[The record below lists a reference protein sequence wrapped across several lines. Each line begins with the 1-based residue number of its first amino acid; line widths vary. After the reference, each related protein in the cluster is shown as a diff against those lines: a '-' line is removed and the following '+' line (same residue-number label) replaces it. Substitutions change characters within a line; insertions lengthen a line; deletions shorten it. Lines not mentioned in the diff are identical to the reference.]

1 MATNGINVEQSN
13 AALAK
18 SRIYSWKKFG
28 LRSSPFDNSF
38 KCNYG
43 SRIEH
48 FQATLNK
55 LNSFCNSHENTA
67 IITGASG
74 VGKTLMCN
82 DFLKE
87 HNDQFCKI
95 AIPADFSSADIL
107 NAVSSSL
114 SLNLMVVGSNQ
125 NAYILQIVHAILT
138 QEEKFILVCDDSHK
152 LTDEALNTIIE
163 LLSNTKLATYIK
175 VILFGNSSIFERIV
189 KYAVCKDS
197 GITLMHCIMNAL
209 PEDQIKLYLHNCLV
223 KSGWPGALPEIPAAV
238 INEIFQESGGI
249 PRRINIAA
257 EKILLRCLSAQ
268 PQSNN
273 TKHEKDNI
281 TTKAHVRGTH
291 KQHSYLKSITATWQ
305 NPTTAIAVNLGFVI
319 MLCGSYIWYQDQG
332 ITKISKVTEPAFNAY
347 NTKLA
352 KKDSKDL
359 LARVNQSLAESK
371 VNDSFD
377 AHLAVNTYSKTPTII
392 NDAKSKVSIPQLN
405 ENITPY
411 IEHLSGYTI
420 QLSASS
426 NLKALIEFKNQ
437 QHLEQ
442 EMYIYKSDRD
452 DSPWYTL
459 VYGSFLTKKAA
470 KEAIDELQQTTSLKG
485 LWAKSFLDIHLSSH
499 SYIHAL

>member
-1 MATNGINVEQSN
+1 MTTNGIHVEQSN
-13 AALAK
+13 ADLAK
-18 SRIYSWKKFG
+18 SRIHSWKKFG

-67 IITGASG
+67 IMTGTSG
-74 VGKTLMCN
+74 VGKTLMFN

-125 NAYILQIVHAILT
+125 DAYILQIVHAILT
-138 QEEKFILVCDDSHK
+138 QEAKFILVCDDSHK
-152 LTDEALNTIIE
+152 LTDEAFNTIIE
-163 LLSNTKLATYIK
+163 LLTNTKLATYIK
-175 VILFGNSSIFERIV
+175 VILFGNPSIFERIV

-197 GITLMHCIMNAL
+197 GIKLMHCIMNAL
-209 PEDQIKLYLHNCLV
+209 PEDQIKVYLHNCLV
-223 KSGWPGALPEIPAAV
+223 KSGWPSALPEIPAAV
-238 INEIFQESGGI
+238 INEIFQESGGV

-257 EKILLRCLSAQ
+257 EQILLRCLSAQ
-268 PQSNN
+268 PQPN
-273 TKHEKDNI
+273 TAKCEEEHI
-281 TTKAHVRGTH
+281 TTRAYVAYTH
-291 KQHSYLKSITATWQ
+291 KQHRYLKNVTATWQ

-319 MLCGSYIWYQDQG
+319 MLCGSYIWYKDQG
-332 ITKISKVTEPAFNAY
+332 ITKMSKVTEPAFNAY
-347 NTKLA
+347 STKLA
-352 KKDSKDL
+352 EQDSKDL

-371 VNDSFD
+371 VNDSFGTR
-377 AHLAVNTYSKTPTII
+377 LAVNSHQKTRPIIHNAQSKILI
-392 NDAKSKVSIPQLN
+392 DKIN
-405 ENITPY
+405 ENVTPS

-426 NLKALIEFKNQ
+426 NLNAIIAFKNQ

-442 EMYIYKSDRD
+442 KMYIYRSDRD
-452 DSPWYTL
+452 DNPWYTL
-459 VYGSFLTKKAA
+459 VYGNFLTKQDT
-470 KEAIDELQQTTSLKG
+470 KEAIAELQQTTGLKG